1 MLEGCLEETLRTTF
15 LTRRA
20 ERIRSVFSLV
30 GGRVSEGGRI
40 REEAMT
46 YGKGGRKR
54 KEGCVARVGSTCA
67 ILALSRG
74 LKAMDW
80 HKV

>member
-1 MLEGCLEETLRTTF
+1 
-15 LTRRA
+15 
-20 ERIRSVFSLV
+20 
-30 GGRVSEGGRI
+30 
-40 REEAMT
+40 MT

-54 KEGCVARVGSTCA
+54 KEGGVARVGSTCA
-67 ILALSRG
+67 ILALSKG